1 MRILHTADWHIG
13 KKLYGRQRFAEYEA
27 FLQWLLGVLVEE
39 DIDGLIVAGDIF
51 DTSNPSEQSRRLYQE
66 FIAQACKRCDWIVIT
81 GGNHDSPSVLDGARE
96 LLRHLNVYVV
106 GKQRENR
113 ADELV
118 EIPNSS
124 GDTSI
129 FIAAVPYLRDRDL
142 RQTVA
147 GESDKEKEA
156 KLRNGIKQHYDE
168 LAEMIAEKQGDKKV
182 PAIAVGHLYAA
193 GCSAETEGD
202 GVRDLYVGGLG
213 HVSAKTFSEVYDY
226 VALGHIH
233 VPQVV
238 GKCEHIRYSGS
249 PIPMGY
255 GEAGQQKQVMVV
267 EFNPTGAMSLEVVKV
282 PIFQELKRLKGNMKE
297 IAEQLNHL
305 LEIKQSA
312 WLEVVY
318 TGEEYKGDIRS
329 EVMAM
334 VEGSALEVLRVEN
347 RVLRQ
352 RTMRAEV
359 AEESLNE
366 LSAEE
371 VFHRCLVD
379 YQVAENEHVELKQAY
394 REIVSAI
401 EVEEV
406 R

>member
-1 MRILHTADWHIG
+1 VG
-13 KKLYGRQRFAEYEA
+13 E

-118 EIPNSS
+118 EIRNSS

-267 EFNPTGAMSLEVVKV
+267 
-282 PIFQELKRLKGNMKE
+282 MKE

-305 LEIKQSA
+305 LEINQSA